1 MKTTAHLLI
10 AALFLSMTSSACI
23 TWFPDKVGNGVARL
37 AVRNAGALTSL
48 ISVDE
53 VCGFESSKVLTSY
66 TQSAEDG
73 GFGTVTWRVEGC
85 EIDTGSE
92 WRVVKEYCDGT
103 ELRVR
108 GKVTITA
115 EKIVD
120 GHVTG
125 KS

>member
-53 VCGFESSKVLTSY
+53 VCGFEEFKGPY
-66 TQSAEDG
+66 
-73 GFGTVTWRVEGC
+73 
-85 EIDTGSE
+85 
-92 WRVVKEYCDGT
+92 
-103 ELRVR
+103 ELHPERR
-108 GKVTITA
+108 RWWLWNCYLA
-115 EKIVD
+115 R
-120 GHVTG
+120 
-125 KS
+125 